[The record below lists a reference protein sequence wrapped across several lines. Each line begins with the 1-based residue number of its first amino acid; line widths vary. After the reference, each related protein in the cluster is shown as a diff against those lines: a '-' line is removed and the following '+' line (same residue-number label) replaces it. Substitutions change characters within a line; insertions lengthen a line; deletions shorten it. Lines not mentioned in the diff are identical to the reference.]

1 MLYALVNEAREGM
14 TAAAVAVA
22 CERDP
27 HQPGDIDKIEAA
39 LKILL
44 EDGLAER
51 EADPGHRPNT
61 ARRPETAGGPETPQT
76 PDSAREPAT
85 ADELLYRPTRA
96 AIRAN
101 ELSF

>member
-1 MLYALVNEAREGM
+1 VANSQDDSFSQHPEDLLAAVVLHTLLNQAHEGM
-14 TAAAVAVA
+14 SVEAVAVA

-27 HQPGDIDKIEAA
+27 DEQRDIEEIEASLA
-39 LKILL
+39 ILL

-51 EADPGHRPNT
+51 EGRT
-61 ARRPETAGGPETPQT
+61 SRQG
-76 PDSAREPAT
+76 
-85 ADELLYRPTRA
+85 LYRATRA

>member
-1 MLYALVNEAREGM
+1 MANSQDDSFSQHPEDLLAAVVLHTLLSGASEGM
-14 TAAAVAVA
+14 SIAAVAVA

-27 HQPGDIDKIEAA
+27 DERRDIGEIEAA
-39 LKILL
+39 LAILL

-51 EADPGHRPNT
+51 EIPPT
-61 ARRPETAGGPETPQT
+61 PSRR
-76 PDSAREPAT
+76 
-85 ADELLYRPTRA
+85 LYRPTRA